1 MKILRSLGLMLLGG
15 VLTLA
20 LMIGSGIHDESDAP
34 NRAARAALTDI
45 GLRGI
50 MSEVPRAMTLDTH
63 GGFHGDGCCL
73 TRSSRWIPATGRPCG
88 RRCLPCRA
96 GMWRR

>member
-20 LMIGSGIHDESDAP
+20 LMIGSDIHDESDTP
-34 NRAARAALTDI
+34 YRATRAALTDV

-50 MSEVPRAMTLDTH
+50 MSEAP
-63 GGFHGDGCCL
+63 G
-73 TRSSRWIPATGRPCG
+73 P
-88 RRCLPCRA
+88 
-96 GMWRR
+96 